1 MSDYLKSVVNRRWTA
16 VWVAI
21 AVFIFVGAIGF
32 GELHWIMF
40 ATGDYPVSEMHKI
53 IALFAL
59 LHLMSYVGALAVMLL
74 YKNNI
79 DTNIGVMGPL
89 QKRMLVAAI
98 QAEIDM
104 DGNVVDI
111 KEGKRGIR

>member
-1 MSDYLKSVVNRRWTA
+1 
-16 VWVAI
+16 
-21 AVFIFVGAIGF
+21 
-32 GELHWIMF
+32 
-40 ATGDYPVSEMHKI
+40 
-53 IALFAL
+53 
-59 LHLMSYVGALAVMLL
+59 
-74 YKNNI
+74 
-79 DTNIGVMGPL
+79 MGPL